1 MWLGAVVMKT
11 AAPFFFKAMDEKQ
24 FKEEIRTKSIQY
36 SYAIEGLGRVHIRQ
50 TGQTIT
56 GIRID
61 DSVEYAFDGA
71 QVLQSDYII
80 KTGVQIMQYVR
91 GEVFNIAVPNVMY
104 AEGGDEDVIAA
115 VMQVP
120 YGEKADV
127 KAVAKS
133 AKTFGRIASG
143 LCMDIIVP
151 FHRVVWKGEPGHHK
165 VLRAI
170 EQINYDRYQ
179 GMLYLFG
186 AMPSEYSRGDGR
198 TCPTN
203 TTIPKNYK

>member
-1 MWLGAVVMKT
+1 MGRSLFW
-11 AAPFFFKAMDEKQ
+11 PRPSYFRNMDEKQ
-24 FKEEIRTKSIQY
+24 FKAEIKDKSVQFAY
-36 SYAIEGLGRVHIRQ
+36 SIEGLGRVHIRQ
-50 TGQTIT
+50 TGAYIT
-56 GIRID
+56 GVKVD
-61 DSVEYAFDGA
+61 NTVEYAFDGA

-80 KTGVQIMQYVR
+80 KTGVEIMKYVS
-91 GEVFNIAVPNVMY
+91 GETFNIAVPNVMF
-104 AEGGDEDVIAA
+104 ADRGDDEVVAA

-120 YGEKADV
+120 YGGKADV

-151 FHRVVWKGEPGHHK
+151 FHRVVWKGESGHHK